1 MCSVLDDKISSVIC
15 PLQQSFQ
22 QMLRCVR
29 I

>member
-1 MCSVLDDKISSVIC
+1 VLDDKISSVIC